1 MHYIKLTKEKAREEK
16 WWAVFRLGVV
26 LLVGAIILVA
36 YLMGYCSMSPNQE
49 LLMEPKIPSMKE
61 FYLPALTE
69 ARKWRQDAYMVDASI
84 NIRHSG
90 ILGSFAFD
98 SASDPEAGLLY
109 FISVSDEGFQT
120 ETKEVDASGRI
131 KSDPA
136 IEPDEWALDS
146 LDVARIAYENGGD
159 AFLKEHPE
167 VNTVL
172 LHLMRVSGSA
182 SSRTGLPQG
191 EVIWVAT
198 FYRLRK
204 VSIDIYID
212 PITGDV
218 LATDFQEGGLDF
230 ELLEGQG

>member
-1 MHYIKLTKEKAREEK
+1 MHFIKLTMEKAMEEK
-16 WWAVFRLGVV
+16 RWAIFRLGVV
-26 LLVGAIILVA
+26 LLVGTIILVA
-36 YLMGYCSMSPNQE
+36 YLMGYCSMSPDQE
-49 LLMEPKIPSMKE
+49 LLTEPKIPSVKE
-61 FYLPALTE
+61 YYPQALAE

-84 NIRHSG
+84 NIRPSR

-109 FISVSDEGFQT
+109 FIIASDEGFQT
-120 ETKEVDASGRI
+120 ETKEVDASGRM

-136 IEPDEWALDS
+136 IEPNEWALDS
-146 LDVARIAYENGGD
+146 LDIARIAYENGGD

-182 SSRTGLPQG
+182 SGRTGLIQG
-191 EVIWVAT
+191 DVIWVAT
-198 FYRLRK
+198 FYRLRE

-212 PITGDV
+212 PITGEV
-218 LATDFQEGGLDF
+218 LATDFQEGGPDL